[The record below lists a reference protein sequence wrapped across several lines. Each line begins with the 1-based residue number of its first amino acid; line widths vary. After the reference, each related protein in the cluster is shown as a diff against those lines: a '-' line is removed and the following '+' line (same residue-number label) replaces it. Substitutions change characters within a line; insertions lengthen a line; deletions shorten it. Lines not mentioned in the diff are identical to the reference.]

1 MSYIKVELHP
11 KKKKIGPQKT
21 VHNSG
26 ELKKIGDQ
34 VKYIKKF

>member
-11 KKKKIGPQKT
+11 KKKIGPQKT
-21 VHNSG
+21 VRNSG